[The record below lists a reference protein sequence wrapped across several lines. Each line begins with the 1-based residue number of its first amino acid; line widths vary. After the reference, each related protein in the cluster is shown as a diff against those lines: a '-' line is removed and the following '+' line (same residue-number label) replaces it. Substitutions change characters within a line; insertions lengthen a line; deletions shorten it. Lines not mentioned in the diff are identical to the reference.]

1 MYCLIGKKLGHS
13 YSKEIHESL
22 NKENYNL
29 IELDKL
35 DSFFQEKHFKG
46 CNVTIPYKK
55 EVIKY
60 CDYLSETATRTQS
73 INSIVNI
80 KGKLHGYNTDY
91 DGLKYL
97 IDYNDISIENKT
109 IAILGNGSTSRT
121 ILILCKDLN
130 AKKIFVYAR
139 NPNHDE
145 EHLNDI
151 ENNQNI
157 NIIFNATPVGMYPNN
172 ANSLGINL
180 NKYKNLDAVVDLI
193 YNPHETEILKTARK
207 LKIKSVNGLLMLI
220 QQAVKS
226 SEIFHQT
233 IYSNDV
239 TNEIYKNILFKTLNF
254 VFIGMPMS
262 GKSFFSKY
270 ISRKY
275 GKEVVDID
283 NIIKKNENATIE
295 SIFKL
300 KGEKYFRLLETNAI
314 KEISKSHNLAISTGG
329 GAILNEKNIDLLKQN
344 GIIIFLDVPL
354 SLLETFNP
362 MNRPLLRDKSNL
374 RKLYQDRNPLYK
386 KYSDITVIKNSY
398 DETETFGRIEAK
410 INEYFNS

>member
-22 NKENYNL
+22 SETIYNL

-35 DSFFQEKHFKG
+35 DSFFKEKHFKA
-46 CNVTIPYKK
+46 CNITIPYKK

-73 INSIVNI
+73 VNSIVNI

-97 IDYNDISIENKT
+97 LHFNDITIKNKSIS
-109 IAILGNGSTSRT
+109 ILGNGSTSRT
-121 ILILCKDLN
+121 IQILCKDLN
-130 AKKIFVYAR
+130 AKEINVYAR
-139 NPNHDE
+139 NPNQEE
-145 EHLNDI
+145 EHLNTI
-151 ENNQNI
+151 ENNQNT
-157 NIIFNATPVGMYPNN
+157 NIIFNATPVGMFPNN
-172 ANSLGINL
+172 ANSLDINL
-180 NKYKNLDAVVDLI
+180 NIHKNLEAVVDLI
-193 YNPHETEILKTARK
+193 YNPHETDILKKARK

-220 QQAVKS
+220 HQAVKS

-233 IYSNDV
+233 IYSIDV
-239 TNEIYKNILFKTLNF
+239 TDEIYKSILFKTLNF

-262 GKSFFSKY
+262 GKSFFSKVV
-270 ISRKY
+270 SKKY

-283 NIIKKNENATIE
+283 KVIMMDEDTSIE
-295 SIFKL
+295 SIFRL
-300 KGEKYFRLLETNAI
+300 KGEEYFRLLETKTI
-314 KEISKSHNLAISTGG
+314 EKISKLHNLAVSTGG
-329 GAILNEKNIDLLKQN
+329 GTILNEKNIDYLKQN
-344 GIIIFLDVPL
+344 GIIIFLDVPF
-354 SLLETFNP
+354 SLLKTFNP
-362 MNRPLLRDKSNL
+362 KNRPLLRDKSNL
-374 RKLYQDRNPLYK
+374 NKLYQDRYPLYK

-398 DETETFGRIEAK
+398 DEIETLSRIEEK